1 MVLRQTITGG
11 IKSRLGHNSSGVKSR
26 LGKGQCICFVCVSNS
41 CICILRLRFV
51 LLVSCVSGRGELDSN
66 EEYNSEEELLRKSA
80 IKTLDLRGRIDGKT
94 VVERKVVETDS
105 QEDGDGEEEVG
116 GKQEVRRKDKIQM
129 REQKIQKLLRKQEM
143 DKLLY
148 KAEKKH
154 KKKEKVKLKS
164 QVAAVLNSTQMSRKE
179 PRRLVSGRILE
190 ELPSASDYSDLESPN
205 EGEK

>member
-1 MVLRQTITGG
+1 M
-11 IKSRLGHNSSGVKSR
+11 
-26 LGKGQCICFVCVSNS
+26 
-41 CICILRLRFV
+41 
-51 LLVSCVSGRGELDSN
+51 CVSGRGELDSD

-164 QVAAVLNSTQMSRKE
+164 QVAAVLNSTQMSKKE

-205 EGEK
+205 EGEKSNFNNDNFIVIYTKMLQTTGP

>member
-1 MVLRQTITGG
+1 M
-11 IKSRLGHNSSGVKSR
+11 
-26 LGKGQCICFVCVSNS
+26 CA
-41 CICILRLRFV
+41 
-51 LLVSCVSGRGELDSN
+51 SGRGELDSD

-105 QEDGDGEEEVG
+105 QEDGDGEEGG

-148 KAEKKH
+148 KAEKKL

-205 EGEK
+205 EGEKSNFNNDNLIVIYSKMLQMTAP